1 MQIKEKMTFDSQKRI
16 LEKHCLEPK
25 TFFVKATVSS
35 QKKFLKKGSEFQ
47 NKESRPQNAVFGTTA
62 FLEINELVPFQKCLR
77 IFGPCILGKDLPLM
91 LPLGDKRQTILYFG
105 RVRLQSTSDLG
116 C

>member
-1 MQIKEKMTFDSQKRI
+1 
-16 LEKHCLEPK
+16 
-25 TFFVKATVSS
+25 
-35 QKKFLKKGSEFQ
+35 LKKGSEFQ

-62 FLEINELVPFQKCLR
+62 FLGINELVPFQKCLR

-105 RVRLQSTSDLG
+105 RVRLQSTIDLG

>member
-1 MQIKEKMTFDSQKRI
+1 MQIKEKITFDSQKRI

-62 FLEINELVPFQKCLR
+62 FLGINELVPKMLTHFWTMH
-77 IFGPCILGKDLPLM
+77 FG
-91 LPLGDKRQTILYFG
+91 KRS
-105 RVRLQSTSDLG
+105 STNASIRG
-116 C
+116 

>member
-1 MQIKEKMTFDSQKRI
+1 MQIKEKITFDSQKRI

-35 QKKFLKKGSEFQ
+35 QKKFLKKGS
-47 NKESRPQNAVFGTTA
+47 RPQNAVFGTTA
-62 FLEINELVPFQKCLR
+62 FLGINELVPFQKCVS